1 MASNFPN
8 CSSHVASGPY
18 VTPEDGVIA
27 DRTGLHC
34 ESMKASIAETSSL
47 VLGDVASSSSRGT
60 VYEDSLDLW
69 RTG

>member
-1 MASNFPN
+1 M
-8 CSSHVASGPY
+8 
-18 VTPEDGVIA
+18 TPEDGVIA